1 MSNDEG
7 KCYSESGCCV
17 NSGLCQAA
25 DKCIRSPQ
33 DNVVQ
38 GNVVPIT
45 KNKKM
50 QTISFE
56 EEMKRWESATVA
68 ELRDNP
74 TTMAKFLKEKLTKAE
89 FLTLQGI
96 MDSDDLRLFD
106 AMSDLAVVM
115 APELFVETDDF
126 DLDGEVDLG
135 SIENDEE
142 AE

>member
-1 MSNDEG
+1 
-7 KCYSESGCCV
+7 
-17 NSGLCQAA
+17 
-25 DKCIRSPQ
+25 
-33 DNVVQ
+33 
-38 GNVVPIT
+38 
-45 KNKKM
+45 
-50 QTISFE
+50 
-56 EEMKRWESATVA
+56 
-68 ELRDNP
+68 
-74 TTMAKFLKEKLTKAE
+74 MAKFLKEKLTKAE

-96 MDSDDLRLFD
+96 MDSDNLGLFD